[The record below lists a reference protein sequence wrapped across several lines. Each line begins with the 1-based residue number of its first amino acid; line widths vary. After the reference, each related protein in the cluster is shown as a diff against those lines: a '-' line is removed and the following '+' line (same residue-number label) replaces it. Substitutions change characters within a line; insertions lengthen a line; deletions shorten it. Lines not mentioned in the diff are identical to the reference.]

1 MHCHARYIQGYTF
14 TWMMVQIRQM
24 LLILQSYS
32 FLFLNS
38 FILSVIYLT
47 TIYGAPALLQ
57 LYVGSCLIL
66 IHHNLP
72 SPSSTTGTI
81 TQGVSL
87 SHSYPKPLVLKAA
100 QEKAE

>member
-1 MHCHARYIQGYTF
+1 MDDGADTSDVTYF
-14 TWMMVQIRQM
+14 AK
-24 LLILQSYS
+24 LIIFVSE
-32 FLFLNS
+32 FLH
-38 FILSVIYLT
+38 SVIYLT

-57 LYVGSCLIL
+57 LYVGLIL
-66 IHHNLP
+66 IHHILP

-87 SHSYPKPLVLKAA
+87 SHSYPKPLVPKAA